1 MGMTYVTGAVRR
13 PGTRGKPQRVR
24 FLVDTGAIYTV
35 LPERTWRRLG
45 LAPERT
51 VDFTLADGTT
61 ISRGVSECRLEL
73 GDRGATSPVILGVA
87 DDGPL
92 LGTITLETLGLMVAL
107 AKATPDASHAGAPGS
122 PARCDGRRLVH
133 PADEARRRVE
143 PEEHQHAGRE
153 RLDADAAERPPPFAS
168 ASAGV
173 QDRQADHLTVLVADD
188 HVVVRELA
196 VGGARGFLEL
206 DVQDVGLRVVG

>member
-92 LGTITLETLGLMVAL
+92 LGTITLETLGLMVDPLSRKLRPMRHML
-107 AKATPDASHAGAPGS
+107 A
-122 PARCDGRRLVH
+122 
-133 PADEARRRVE
+133 
-143 PEEHQHAGRE
+143 
-153 RLDADAAERPPPFAS
+153 RLDRPRGATAAA
-168 ASAGV
+168 
-173 QDRQADHLTVLVADD
+173 
-188 HVVVRELA
+188 
-196 VGGARGFLEL
+196 
-206 DVQDVGLRVVG
+206 